1 MESRGV
7 ADGLLWLLGF
17 GALANGLAML
27 AAPEPWFA
35 RVAAS
40 TGAYNQHLVRDVG
53 GAYVATG
60 VAALWAARAPHWR
73 APLAA
78 VAALF
83 HGLHGVV
90 HVLDVAAGR
99 LPPAHLLED
108 LPTVY
113 APTLALIAIAIVS
126 LRAARRSGAAHPRRE
141 RARAHPKE

>member
-1 MESRGV
+1 MERRGV
-7 ADGLLWLLGF
+7 AFWLLWLLGL

-35 RVAAS
+35 RVAAD
-40 TGAYNQHLVRDVG
+40 TGAYNLHLVRDVG

-99 LPPAHLLED
+99 LPPVHLLED
-108 LPTVY
+108 LPGVY
-113 APTLALIAIAIVS
+113 APTLALIAVAVVS
-126 LRAARRSGAAHPRRE
+126 LRAARRPGPVQ
-141 RARAHPKE
+141 P